1 MQLLHSNQRLS
12 MLQSFILFAL
22 SVLVIVQR
30 YPSYITS
37 PRIWAEESIYLE
49 TFFSSSDLL
58 DGFNA
63 LIYPAY
69 YLLIPRISGLLASL
83 VQPENAALIT
93 TICGTLVLLI
103 PIIIIVFGNSRYW
116 STLGQKLILTSFL
129 IFSCS
134 TGEIWM
140 NSTNVGFIMAIVTFL
155 ILIDEDI
162 KNQYKNFFYGILLS
176 LAILTGPISLLMS
189 PFFLYRFIK
198 NKEYVFL
205 IYCFLFLLFGLFQI
219 SYFFISLSLETTVGN
234 LNRGIFISN
243 SWLDSFFYWVSPN
256 IIFPLFGYFFATGF
270 RTIMIAGN
278 QKSDQLDFLYEIIPL
293 NTDTSLAI
301 VSFAVL
307 IVAITLISLLIAIF
321 IYFFKRTNS
330 DEKAYLMIL
339 FLYLSFVL
347 TILSLGGHGGYRY
360 SYVTSF
366 ILLFF
371 LLQRMLFSIPKFE
384 KNFLKIIISLSIFI
398 GFIEYYPRVISFSP
412 DFRSADEQ
420 KWPNWKNE
428 VTIWKENADYNP
440 KIWPNLREK
449 TNIWPARSTVWK
461 IDLNNPKTWDEAGN
475 FKYTNELK
483 KYIEKNYEK

>member
-1 MQLLHSNQRLS
+1 
-12 MLQSFILFAL
+12 
-22 SVLVIVQR
+22 
-30 YPSYITS
+30 
-37 PRIWAEESIYLE
+37 
-49 TFFSSSDLL
+49 
-58 DGFNA
+58 
-63 LIYPAY
+63 
-69 YLLIPRISGLLASL
+69 
-83 VQPENAALIT
+83 
-93 TICGTLVLLI
+93 
-103 PIIIIVFGNSRYW
+103 
-116 STLGQKLILTSFL
+116 
-129 IFSCS
+129 
-134 TGEIWM
+134 
-140 NSTNVGFIMAIVTFL
+140 
-155 ILIDEDI
+155 
-162 KNQYKNFFYGILLS
+162 
-176 LAILTGPISLLMS
+176 
-189 PFFLYRFIK
+189 
-198 NKEYVFL
+198 
-205 IYCFLFLLFGLFQI
+205 
-219 SYFFISLSLETTVGN
+219 
-234 LNRGIFISN
+234 
-243 SWLDSFFYWVSPN
+243 
-256 IIFPLFGYFFATGF
+256 
-270 RTIMIAGN
+270 MIAGN